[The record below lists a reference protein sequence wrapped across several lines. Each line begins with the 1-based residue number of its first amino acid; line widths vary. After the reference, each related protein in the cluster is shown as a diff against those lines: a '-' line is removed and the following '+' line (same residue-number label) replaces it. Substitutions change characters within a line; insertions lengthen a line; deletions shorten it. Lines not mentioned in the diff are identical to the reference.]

1 MGSPL
6 RLDVGAS
13 RVGSIALG
21 EDRVCDSPVGSD
33 LRIVPSHAALIGGVV
48 IPINEVG
55 DGHIGKGSEAVRHPG
70 WNEDASV
77 RVRAIA
83 LKTEIE
89 ELCCAVGG

>member
-6 RLDVGAS
+6 RLDVGTS

-21 EDRVCDSPVGSD
+21 ENRVRDTPVGGD
-33 LRIVPSHAALIGGVV
+33 LRIVPSHAALTGGVV
-48 IPINEVG
+48 IPIDEVS

-70 WNEDASV
+70 WDEDATV

-83 LKTEIE
+83 LKAEVE